1 MSASIIFPLVFAAIA
16 TEVDFDNSWSNGTGY
31 FDNAKF
37 YKLEPGKMVKAT
49 DPNGRKIILMG
60 SPLLTIV
67 FFERYSDRKDIIV
80 SNAHVA
86 IEQAFDMSSTLSD
99 KQLAAFFNVDAGTK
113 EVNKD
118 TISYARSSMAFTNL
132 GEQLEGLKQ
141 AFEMN

>member
-1 MSASIIFPLVFAAIA
+1 MFTSIIFPLVFEAIEN
-16 TEVDFDNSWSNGTGY
+16 EVEFDSKWSNGTGY

-37 YKLEPGKMVKAT
+37 MDLLPGAMVKSI

-86 IEQAFDMSSTLSD
+86 IEQAFDMTSNLTEE
-99 KQLAAFFNVDAGTK
+99 QLAVFFNVDSGTP
-113 EVNKD
+113 EVNEQ
-118 TISYARSSMAFTNL
+118 TIQRAKNSMAFTNL
-132 GEQLEGLKQ
+132 GRKLEGLKL
-141 AFEMN
+141 AMA